1 MRAAAGSHH
10 PWRNTRNLLGT
21 RQHSLLLGVKR
32 TPTKA
37 SKNRNVYLVSR
48 TTTFTVLGI
57 RGATRFDGDPWSK
70 CTTLKIV
77 LATLLG
83 GFRRPGIAPPCHPWK
98 AGPPPIASSLV
109 VHHSSRQH
117 CSGSTAARHTILSF
131 QRIKRSK
138 ASKVGDN
145 KFLYA
150 VRSWRDFNSSKSAFS
165 PSSFSIWFFSSC
177 FPSLCCC
184 FSFSIACNFCNKKE
198 KHVITRLSTTSNTLL
213 NAFQTKRVETITAS
227 RIIVNALRNAL
238 DRVKRIIHQ
247 ILL

>member
-83 GFRRPGIAPPCHPWK
+83 GFGARALRPLATLGKPDHRRSRAALSFTTVLVNTVAVRQRHVTRFFHFNELKGQKPPRSEIINFSTLSAAGETSILLK
-98 AGPPPIASSLV
+98 ARFR
-109 VHHSSRQH
+109 RQAFL
-117 CSGSTAARHTILSF
+117 SGSFPVAFPRFAAASVFLSLATSA
-131 QRIKRSK
+131 IK
-138 ASKVGDN
+138 
-145 KFLYA
+145 
-150 VRSWRDFNSSKSAFS
+150 
-165 PSSFSIWFFSSC
+165 
-177 FPSLCCC
+177 
-184 FSFSIACNFCNKKE
+184 KK
-198 KHVITRLSTTSNTLL
+198 NM
-213 NAFQTKRVETITAS
+213 
-227 RIIVNALRNAL
+227 
-238 DRVKRIIHQ
+238 
-247 ILL
+247 